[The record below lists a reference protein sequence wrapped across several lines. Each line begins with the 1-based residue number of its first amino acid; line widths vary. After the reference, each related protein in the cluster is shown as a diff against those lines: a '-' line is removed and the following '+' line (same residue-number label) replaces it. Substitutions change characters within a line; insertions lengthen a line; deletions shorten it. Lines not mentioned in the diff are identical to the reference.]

1 MHEQTTDNINRHDAS
16 CVVTTRG
23 FRRFSMVKK
32 NTKGDIL
39 EPSKLLWVFWV
50 GEVKLI
56 KFIRKIK
63 GCSRPFESQ
72 SNSNPSNDLIK
83 KSKSFILQQRYVI
96 LKQKKGRYPKYIKL
110 VVLTSNLS

>member
-1 MHEQTTDNINRHDAS
+1 
-16 CVVTTRG
+16 
-23 FRRFSMVKK
+23 MVKK

-39 EPSKLLWVFWV
+39 KPSKLLWVFWV

-56 KFIRKIK
+56 NFIRKIK
-63 GCSRPFESQ
+63 GHSRPFESQ

-83 KSKSFILQQRYVI
+83 NSKSFILQQRYVI